1 MSYCIEKV
9 VFTSSRRITAQS
21 VFRSQ
26 KTGVFSRGRLGAA
39 LGSAAFL
46 EAGLAAVF
54 FVPAVFA
61 PLALVVDAATL
72 GFRGITVNSSS
83 FPQ

>member
-1 MSYCIEKV
+1 M
-9 VFTSSRRITAQS
+9 SSRRIAPRS
-21 VFRSQ
+21 VCLIQ
-26 KTGVFSRGRLGAA
+26 KTGVFSRGRLGIA

-46 EAGLAAVF
+46 EAGLAAIF

-61 PLALVVDAATL
+61 PLALVVEAAAL
-72 GFRGITVNSSS
+72 GFRAITVNSSS